1 MARKTGGNS
10 IGAKTAVEGLLHGI
24 PLSDIDYKII
34 GHLQEDGRRT
44 LKTIAQDVGVT
55 EKTVRAHVKSLL
67 DQQIIQIVALTSP
80 NALGYSVCAMAAIEI
95 TSPAHGSRIADA
107 LARIDSIDYVVLTYG
122 RFPILAEIVA
132 RDMAELQATI
142 ETEIGAIEGV
152 SGVEIFPY
160 YSIHYQEARIFEP
173 KFEEKDGLV
182 ATELT
187 GVDRAIAVEL
197 NTNGRMAFTAVGERL
212 GVSEGQVR
220 QRVQMMIDE
229 RKLRIM
235 AILNPLKLLD
245 RTMAWVALRV
255 APDKRP
261 SDLADAL
268 SSMPNT
274 SYVALCAGRYDIF
287 AEVICSSQGELMKI
301 VEEDV
306 RPLGGISHVEV
317 FIYANLH
324 YKRLLPIHTKD
335 QGADAKERPPILSI
349 HDQP

>member
-1 MARKTGGNS
+1 MRRNAGEST
-10 IGAKTAVEGLLHGI
+10 IAAKTAVEGLLHGI
-24 PLSDIDYKII
+24 PLTDVDYKII
-34 GHLQEDGRRT
+34 AHLQEDGRRT
-44 LKTIAQDVGVT
+44 FKTIAQDIGVT

-67 DQQIIQIVALTSP
+67 EQQIIQIVALTSP
-80 NALGYSVCAMAAIEI
+80 NALGYFVCAMAAVYI
-95 TSPAHGSRIADA
+95 TSPAHGTRIADA

-122 RFPILAEIVA
+122 RFSILAEIVA
-132 RDMAELQATI
+132 RDMAQLQATI
-142 ETEIGAIEGV
+142 EKEIGAIDGV

-173 KFEEKDGLV
+173 RAEEKGGLV
-182 ATELT
+182 AAELT

-197 NTNGRMAFTAVGERL
+197 NRNGRMAFTAVGARL
-212 GVSEGQVR
+212 GISEGQVR

-255 APDKRP
+255 APNKRP

-274 SYVALCAGRYDIF
+274 SYVALCTGRYDIF
-287 AEVICSSQGELMKI
+287 AEVICSTQGELMEI
-301 VEEDV
+301 VEQNI
-306 RPLGGISHVEV
+306 RPLDGISHVEV

-335 QGADAKERPPILSI
+335 QGANPKEQPPILTI